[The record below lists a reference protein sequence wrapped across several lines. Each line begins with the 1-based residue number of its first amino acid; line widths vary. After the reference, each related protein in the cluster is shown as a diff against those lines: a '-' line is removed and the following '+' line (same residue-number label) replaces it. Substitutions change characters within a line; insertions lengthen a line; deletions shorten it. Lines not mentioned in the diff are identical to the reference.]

1 MRSRG
6 IMVALAAPGS
16 MSLIEMRKIS
26 RLALTLDEEVE
37 LFHCA
42 DAAPQ
47 ATTALQGAERAIRE
61 QVGGRRQQL
70 EGLAAR
76 MRMGAVRVRT
86 SVRWD
91 HPPYAGIVRQVLRHK
106 PRLLIAHPTARGRAQ
121 RLWLARNDFKLIEA
135 CPCPVLLM
143 KTRRPYTD
151 AVVLA
156 AVDPD
161 PAHGKPPALDE
172 EILGWASR
180 LRDALSA
187 KLLVFHAQVPWEQA
201 MRSEP
206 QFQRAPEMVRA
217 DVAAAW
223 RNTLE
228 AGVLELAERY
238 AVPRRRVR
246 IAEGAAPETL
256 ARFARDVI
264 PDIVVMGAARRSR
277 IGRLLIGHTAERV
290 LDALDCDVLI
300 VKAPGFRSSV
310 SPQSVHH
317 RTALG
322 AVGLPGRGILE

>member
-1 MRSRG
+1 MRSHG

-16 MSLIEMRKIS
+16 LGPIEMGKIS
-26 RLALTLDEEVE
+26 RLALMLEEEIE

-42 DAAPQ
+42 DAAAP
-47 ATTALQGAERAIRE
+47 AAASPGAERIIRG
-61 QVGGRRQQL
+61 QVSGRRQQL
-70 EGLAAR
+70 EAL
-76 MRMGAVRVRT
+76 AVRLRASGVHVRT

-91 HPPYAGIVRQVLRHK
+91 HPVYAGIVRQVLRHR
-106 PRLLIAHPTARGRAQ
+106 PRLLIAHPTARGRAS
-121 RLWLARNDFKLIEA
+121 RLWLGRNDFKLIET
-135 CPCPVLLM
+135 CPCPVLFM

-151 AVVLA
+151 PVVLA

-161 PAHGKPPALDE
+161 QAHGKPAALDA
-172 EILGWASR
+172 EILGWGSR
-180 LRDALSA
+180 LRDALSG
-187 KLLVFHAQVPWEQA
+187 KLLVFHAHVPWEQA
-201 MRSEP
+201 MHSDP
-206 QFQRAPEMVRA
+206 QFQRAPDVVRA

-228 AGVLELAERY
+228 AGVLEIAERY

-246 IAEGAAPETL
+246 IAEGGVPETL
-256 ARFARDVI
+256 ARFAQDI
-264 PDIVVMGAARRSR
+264 FPDIVVMGATRRSR
-277 IGRLLIGHTAERV
+277 LGRLLIGHTAERV

-310 SPQSVHH
+310 SPQSVHQ